1 MLDNAGPESFETN
14 LSTKSHDT
22 EPLGNR
28 ENSSTR
34 LSAALFLVAS
44 RFYFKPSSKIQETY
58 CAQAVGSAGQS
69 QRVRQGQLPNF
80 LPLQQW
86 NAPGANFG
94 LGIPGEGQRHARS
107 GSRPLVDLLQAVVC
121 ELFCMSILGVRV
133 PDVGCFPLCFL
144 CPCLRPNW
152 SSRAGRWCSSWHSR
166 GKQGF
171 LFAGHCRPHDSW
183 HQVLLAKPTWCSFW
197 FHFAPKLGSRSWL
210 ELRGGKRKLRLLAG
224 CNFFVENFCCAT
236 CCSCLLWSGL
246 NYFGLFCVW
255 QASLEGFVGGWMSFW
270 IFIANY
276 FFCVTVVSFALQCI
290 KLHFS
295 LDCSVSYRRPLKDS
309 SEAQCLLECSLQ
321 IPCVQLLSGSL
332 CCQPL

>member
-1 MLDNAGPESFETN
+1 MSSCQNPLHLLLFSPKCLVTCISGTGLVTSLTGNQTLEPEPGTTVQDRFECILQVLDNAGPESFETN

-44 RFYFKPSSKIQETY
+44 RFYFKPSSKIQETH

-94 LGIPGEGQRHARS
+94 LGIPGEGKRHARS

-144 CPCLRPNW
+144 CPCLRPN
-152 SSRAGRWCSSWHSR
+152 
-166 GKQGF
+166 
-171 LFAGHCRPHDSW
+171 
-183 HQVLLAKPTWCSFW
+183 
-197 FHFAPKLGSRSWL
+197 
-210 ELRGGKRKLRLLAG
+210 
-224 CNFFVENFCCAT
+224 
-236 CCSCLLWSGL
+236 
-246 NYFGLFCVW
+246 
-255 QASLEGFVGGWMSFW
+255 
-270 IFIANY
+270 
-276 FFCVTVVSFALQCI
+276 
-290 KLHFS
+290 
-295 LDCSVSYRRPLKDS
+295 
-309 SEAQCLLECSLQ
+309 
-321 IPCVQLLSGSL
+321 
-332 CCQPL
+332 